1 MKIHPVLQGTPE
13 WFALRFNC
21 LTASEAPVM
30 MAASSKLSRNELLR
44 MKATGAEREYS
55 EWVQKH
61 LFDKGHEYEKRA
73 LPIVEEMIGEE
84 LYPTTATDDEVR
96 LLASFDGI
104 TMLGEIVFE
113 HKMWNEELAQAVR
126 DKDLPAEY
134 YWQLEQQLLVSKAE
148 KAIFVVSDG
157 TRENLVWMEYRPVA
171 GRAQQLIA
179 GWAQFET
186 DLAAYHVVEEKPKA
200 VGRTPENLPALRI
213 EVTGMVTNSNLVAF
227 KEHAL
232 AVIGSINRELVT
244 DQHFA
249 DADKTIKWCKEV
261 EDRLEAAK
269 QHALS
274 QTASIDALFR
284 TLDEIG
290 EEARA
295 TRLELNRLVTT
306 MKENRRTE
314 ILMDGK
320 KAFADHV
327 AALNKRLGT
336 VRLPE
341 IACDI
346 AIAMKGKRTIATLQD
361 AADSTVAA
369 AKIQAS
375 MIADKFTENLDTLCT
390 MTEDYSFLFA
400 DVQQL
405 VLKDNDDLVLL
416 INARINN
423 HKQEEQ
429 VRLDAEREK
438 IRLEEIDKLAK
449 QKALD
454 DAQAEK
460 TAQAA
465 QQAIQSVPDTNTE
478 QGTQEALSESPQQAR
493 YIGHGG
499 GGYRRPAPVPQIT
512 KDDGTR
518 LRLGE
523 INALLAPLSITSQG
537 LTELGFEHVATDK
550 AARLYRE
557 CDFARICSAL
567 VDHIEAI
574 RQPATA

>member
-1 MKIHPVLQGTPE
+1 MKIHNVIQGTAE
-13 WFALRFNC
+13 WLALRFKC

-30 MAASSKLSRNELLR
+30 MAASSKLMRSELLR
-44 MKATGAEREYS
+44 MKATGADREYS
-55 EWVQKH
+55 DWVQKN
-61 LFDKGHEYEKRA
+61 LFDKGHQYEA
-73 LPIVEEMIGEE
+73 LARPIVEEMIGEE

-126 DKDLPAEY
+126 DKNLPAEY

-157 TRENLVWMEYRPVA
+157 TRENFVWMEYRPLD
-171 GRAQQLIA
+171 GRALQLVA

-186 DLAAYHVVEEKPKA
+186 DLNAYHVVEEKPKA

-306 MKENRRTE
+306 MKENRRNE
-314 ILMDGK
+314 ILMAGK

-346 AIAMKGKRTIATLQD
+346 AVAMKGKRTIATLQD

-375 MIADKFTENLDTLCT
+375 MITDKITENLDTLCK

-400 DVQQL
+400 DAQQL

-429 VRLDAEREK
+429 ARLDSEREK

-454 DAQAEK
+454 DAQTEK
-460 TAQAA
+460 EAQAA
-465 QQAIQSVPDTNTE
+465 RTVIQGVQDTNAKPAN
-478 QGTQEALSESPQQAR
+478 QETLSATPEPPR

-499 GGYRRPAPVPQIT
+499 GYRSHAPAPET
-512 KDDGTR
+512 AKDDGTR

-523 INALLAPLSITSQG
+523 INALLAPLNITSQG
-537 LTELGFEHVATDK
+537 LSELGFEHVATDK
-550 AARLYRE
+550 SARLYRE
-557 CDFARICSAL
+557 CDFPRICAAL
-567 VDHIEAI
+567 MRHIEAI
-574 RQPATA
+574 SQTVAA